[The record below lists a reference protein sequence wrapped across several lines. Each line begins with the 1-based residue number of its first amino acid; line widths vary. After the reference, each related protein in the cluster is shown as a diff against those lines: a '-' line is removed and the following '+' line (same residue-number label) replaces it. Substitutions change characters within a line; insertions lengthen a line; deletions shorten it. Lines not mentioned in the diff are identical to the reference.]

1 MIHVAICDDMPDQL
15 DIIERATKNYFHSIR
30 EVAGIE
36 RFSKAMDFLEALEK
50 RGDFDLVLLDIC
62 MPGMMGTDIAAEMRK
77 RNSHCEIIFIST
89 SDEYGME
96 AFSVHA
102 VNYLVK
108 PFTQEDFNKAMK
120 HVMEIIRQRHTQK
133 IILRIVGGVRV
144 VEINDIL
151 YVETDKHIQHVYL
164 KDDSVLDM
172 RQTFAEVVET
182 LDKVAPGQFASPTK
196 GYYVNQ
202 LQIVSIR
209 DGFIEMQNKHM
220 IPLSKRRSRDFQEA
234 YFEYIFANI

>member
-1 MIHVAICDDMPDQL
+1 MIHVAICDDSPDQL
-15 DIIERATKNYFHSIR
+15 DIIERAAKNYFHSVR
-30 EVAGIE
+30 EMAGIE

-50 RGDFDLVLLDIC
+50 KGDFDLVLLDIC

-77 RNSHCEIIFIST
+77 RHSRCEIIFIST

-120 HVMEIIRQRHTQK
+120 HVMEIIHQRHSQK

-144 VEINDIL
+144 VEVNDIL
-151 YVETDKHIQHVYL
+151 FVQNEGHVQHVYL
-164 KDDSVLDM
+164 KDDTVLDM
-172 RQTFAEVVET
+172 RQSLSALIET

-202 LQIVSIR
+202 QLIVAIAN
-209 DGFIEMQNKHM
+209 GFVEMKHHK
-220 IPLSKRRSRDFQEA
+220 IPLAKRKSKDFQEA